1 MTCTRCQR
9 NIEDGSVFC
18 RFCGENITSPNPA
31 RRLTRLPGDGKIAG
45 ICAGLATYLDL
56 DVSFIRLGWVVLSI
70 VPGFIIGGL
79 IAYIAAWLLVP
90 EGRVTATTS
99 PTKRLVRSSSD
110 RVVAGVCGGL
120 AEYLHVDPTLVRLVV
135 VILAVYPGA
144 VIFGVLVYVAAWL
157 IIPSGSAPLRPVS
170 STA

>member
-1 MTCTRCQR
+1 MTTTQPVALVTGATSGIGKAAALALADGGFEVIGTGR
-9 NIEDGSVFC
+9 N
-18 RFCGENITSPNPA
+18 T
-31 RRLTRLPGDGKIAG
+31 AG
-45 ICAGLATYLDL
+45 IAPRDGMTYLDL

-157 IIPSGSAPLRPVS
+157 IIPSGSAPLHPVS